1 MTFQPAPVFTATLD
15 SGMEVVDGQQERIL
29 ASIDPIRYYR
39 PHQYTSGH
47 NPPGRLTQI
56 RERIVELLASIMT
69 RWWAMPGVR
78 WSSCHARRAGS
89 PTCMTS
95 YGGQWPDVTLSATP
109 SPLQMNSGPLATAR
123 GLDSDQPV
131 TWPIHAAS
139 AARLSSVVCEWLAF
153 KVQPR

>member
-1 MTFQPAPVFTATLD
+1 
-15 SGMEVVDGQQERIL
+15 
-29 ASIDPIRYYR
+29 
-39 PHQYTSGH
+39 
-47 NPPGRLTQI
+47 
-56 RERIVELLASIMT
+56 
-69 RWWAMPGVR
+69 
-78 WSSCHARRAGS
+78 
-89 PTCMTS
+89 MTS

-109 SPLQMNSGPLATAR
+109 SPLQMNSEPLATAR